1 MPQKFIT
8 EKLIRSSWL
17 IIQLEIFKNRSL
29 FGSFLWT
36 KISKI
41 KIPSLLTNFGPE
53 SPFAFDVFLSVIKLT
68 LSRKSY
74 RILIINNK
82 KLQSWDVVL

>member
-8 EKLIRSSWL
+8 EKLIRNSWL
-17 IIQLEIFKNRSL
+17 IIQLEIFKNLSL

>member
-41 KIPSLLTNFGPE
+41 KIPSLLKNFGSE
-53 SPFAFDVFLSVIKLT
+53 DSFALMYFYLLS
-68 LSRKSY
+68 
-74 RILIINNK
+74 
-82 KLQSWDVVL
+82 SWLYL